1 MSHLI
6 DVADLMA
13 DEELIIHDNTAEYE
27 RQLADLS
34 ERLDALL
41 LAAPWLNYHGIGT
54 GDAWPASRHKEVFR
68 AAKWLSGFKRLD
80 AKPRASSYILKHI
93 VERATGRY
101 ISNGSMIA
109 AAVLSG
115 VEITPVKG
123 SINALIGI
131 PAQSY
136 FAANAIAE
144 RRAEFRDLVGIEPEL
159 KGIAD
164 DAKAYKRA
172 SRGQPHVCA
181 NERWYGY
188 FEWQGK
194 GLKARFRRLV
204 GWESSNPILRNSH
217 AYDVGYRALFALLP
231 NCRNCGCHFREWP
244 PQGTDRRRTQSL
256 RGGGGADLSKALFL
270 VK

>member
-13 DEELIIHDNTAEYE
+13 AEELIIHADKAEYE
-27 RQLADLS
+27 RRFAELAK
-34 ERLDALL
+34 RLDALL
-41 LAAPWLNYHGIGT
+41 MDVPSLGYHGIGT
-54 GDAWPASRHKEVFR
+54 GDAWSAFGYVEVFH
-68 AAKWLSGFKRLD
+68 AANWLSGFNQL
-80 AKPRASSYILKHI
+80 AIKPRSSSYVLKHI

-123 SINALIGI
+123 SINAFIGI
-131 PAQSY
+131 PVQSY

-164 DAKAYKRA
+164 DAKAFKKA
-172 SRGQPHVCA
+172 SRMQQRVCA
-181 NERWYGY
+181 NSRWYGT
-188 FEWQGK
+188 FEWKNQ
-194 GLKARFRRLV
+194 GLKARLCKLV
-204 GWESSNPILRNSH
+204 GWESDNQILRNDH
-217 AYDVGYRALFALLP
+217 AYSVAYQAIKAMLPACKNCLCIKAAHALGL
-231 NCRNCGCHFREWP
+231 
-244 PQGTDRRRTQSL
+244 
-256 RGGGGADLSKALFL
+256 
-270 VK
+270 

>member
-80 AKPRASSYILKHI
+80 AKPRASSYVLKHI

-115 VEITPVKG
+115 VEVAPVKD
-123 SINALIGI
+123 SINAFIGI

-144 RRAEFRDLVGIEPEL
+144 RRAEFRDLVRIEPAL
-159 KGIAD
+159 KAMAD
-164 DAKAYKRA
+164 DAKAFKKA
-172 SRGQPHVCA
+172 SRMQQRVCA
-181 NERWYGY
+181 NSRWYGT
-188 FEWQGK
+188 FEWKNQ
-194 GLKARFRRLV
+194 GLKARLCKLV
-204 GWESSNPILRNSH
+204 GWESDNQILRNDH
-217 AYDVGYRALFALLP
+217 AYSVAYQAIKAMLPACKNCLCIKAAHALGL
-231 NCRNCGCHFREWP
+231 
-244 PQGTDRRRTQSL
+244 
-256 RGGGGADLSKALFL
+256 
-270 VK
+270 